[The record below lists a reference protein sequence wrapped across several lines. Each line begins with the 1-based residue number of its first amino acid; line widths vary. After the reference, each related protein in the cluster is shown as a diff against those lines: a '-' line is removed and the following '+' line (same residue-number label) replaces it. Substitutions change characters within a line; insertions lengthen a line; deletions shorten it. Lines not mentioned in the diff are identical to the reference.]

1 MRQQILNL
9 FTTPRDMSWE
19 DILLNIVLAAVLGFF
34 IFLSYAISHR
44 GTIYSRKFNASLVI
58 LAVLTGTVMTVIG
71 NNIALS
77 LGMVGALSIV
87 RFRTAIKDSR
97 DTVYIFWSIIVGIC
111 CGVGDYAVACIGS
124 AVTFAV
130 ILLLGC
136 IKSDNRMLL
145 IIRAHRSKQE
155 PIKAQVYKL
164 FRAKATLRVEN
175 TTEDT
180 VELIYDAKAPA
191 PRGAD
196 NAGHSRQHLFA
207 GKHRLCQSCHAERR
221 GVELRNRK
229 EGSGDEHEIQANGSC
244 GLCAAAPPI
253 RNKPVSRADR

>member
-87 RFRTAIKDSR
+87 RFRTAVKDSR
-97 DTVYIFWSIIVGIC
+97 DTVYIFWTVIVGIC
-111 CGVGDYAVACIGS
+111 CGVGDYAVAAIGS
-124 AVTFAV
+124 GVAFAV
-130 ILLLGC
+130 LLILGL

-145 IIRAHRSKQE
+145 IIRASRNRQAV
-155 PIKAQVYKL
+155 IKAHIFKL
-164 FRAKATLRVEN
+164 FKHKAILRVRNTTDETVEFIYELTSKTLSKIENEN
-175 TTEDT
+175 TNLTDSIY
-180 VELIYDAKAPA
+180 EL
-191 PRGAD
+191 G
-196 NAGHSRQHLFA
+196 
-207 GKHRLCQSCHAERR
+207 
-221 GVELRNRK
+221 GVEYVNVVMQN
-229 EGSGDEHEIQANGSC
+229 DE
-244 GLCAAAPPI
+244 
-253 RNKPVSRADR
+253 VSN

>member
-87 RFRTAIKDSR
+87 RFRTAVKDPL
-97 DTVYIFWSIIVGIC
+97 DTAYMFWALTTGILLGAGQFLLTVLALVMIAGILTLLVNFQTRGLNSYLLVVRAGEEAERTVSQIVGTIRVQKLKSKTVSSA
-111 CGVGDYAVACIGS
+111 GVEMTYEVRVDKPDALLNRLQSVAG
-124 AVTFAV
+124 VQ
-130 ILLLGC
+130 
-136 IKSDNRMLL
+136 D
-145 IIRAHRSKQE
+145 
-155 PIKAQVYKL
+155 
-164 FRAKATLRVEN
+164 ATL
-175 TTEDT
+175 
-180 VELIYDAKAPA
+180 
-191 PRGAD
+191 
-196 NAGHSRQHLFA
+196 
-207 GKHRLCQSCHAERR
+207 
-221 GVELRNRK
+221 
-229 EGSGDEHEIQANGSC
+229 
-244 GLCAAAPPI
+244 
-253 RNKPVSRADR
+253 VSYQGETA